1 MIVYSSD
8 TCAPCVSL
16 KRYLK
21 HKGYEFTELNA
32 DEMEHA
38 NMLIQLTGKRIVPT
52 TVIEG
57 HPPIIG
63 LNYSAINKV
72 MNQ

>member
-16 KRYLK
+16 KRYLD
-21 HKGYEFTELNA
+21 HKGYEYTILNA
-32 DEMEHA
+32 DLPEHTA
-38 NMLIQLTGKRIVPT
+38 MLIKLTGRRVVPT

-57 HPPIIG
+57 HPPIVG
-63 LNYSAINKV
+63 LNYGAINKA
-72 MNQ
+72 MS